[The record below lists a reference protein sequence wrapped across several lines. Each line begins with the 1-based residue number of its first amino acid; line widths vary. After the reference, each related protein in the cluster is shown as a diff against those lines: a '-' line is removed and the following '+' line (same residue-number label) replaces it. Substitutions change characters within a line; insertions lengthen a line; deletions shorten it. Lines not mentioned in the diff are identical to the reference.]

1 MGTLSSVCSLGWD
14 EQKIC
19 FNTLALEQ
27 LLTTGGGWQ
36 DQFGGVYGGIK
47 LCSSFAGLQ
56 DTVQVRRLPSEL
68 MIQSDT
74 SGLWLL
80 YYTGITRV
88 AKDIL
93 ADIVTNMFLNNKTV
107 LDVEY
112 EIMANASSI
121 ADAIQFCDYGKV
133 ADCVKNSW
141 NLNKQLDKGVSS
153 SEIEEIIK
161 RIDDYSLG
169 YKLGGA
175 GGGGYLLICAKDY
188 EAVGHIHHQLETS
201 PTNNRARFVR
211 LSLNTSGLQITRS

>member
-1 MGTLSSVCSLGWD
+1 MFVLGWD

-56 DTVQVRRLPSEL
+56 DTVQVHRLPSEL

-107 LDVEY
+107 LDAEY

-161 RIDDYSLG
+161 RIDENGYEWIRTELG
-169 YKLGGA
+169 IKIEKDDPEMNELSIGTCATKEIIKGG
-175 GGGGYLLICAKDY
+175 K
-188 EAVGHIHHQLETS
+188 
-201 PTNNRARFVR
+201 
-211 LSLNTSGLQITRS
+211 

>member
-1 MGTLSSVCSLGWD
+1 M
-14 EQKIC
+14 
-19 FNTLALEQ
+19 
-27 LLTTGGGWQ
+27 
-36 DQFGGVYGGIK
+36 
-47 LCSSFAGLQ
+47 
-56 DTVQVRRLPSEL
+56 
-68 MIQSDT
+68 
-74 SGLWLL
+74 WLL

-107 LDVEY
+107 LDAEY